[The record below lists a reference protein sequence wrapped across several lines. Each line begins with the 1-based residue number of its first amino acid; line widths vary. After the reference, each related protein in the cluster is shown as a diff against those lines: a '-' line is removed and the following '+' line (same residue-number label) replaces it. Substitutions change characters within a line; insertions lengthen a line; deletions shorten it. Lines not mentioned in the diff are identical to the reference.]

1 MKKYYVF
8 MLLLI
13 FSFFTASTIYA
24 QDEKGNVT
32 FETEV
37 SGVGANAAAFLEIG
51 IGARAI
57 AMGGAYTAVANDPS
71 SLYWNPAGS
80 AWAKNY
86 QIELMHTEWLAA
98 TKYDFVGI
106 VIPIPSIYSTIGFN
120 IVSLDYGSAPVRTVD
135 RPEGTGE
142 MYDARDYAV
151 SISYAVALTQQFS
164 FGMTGKYISQRIWSE
179 SGSAMAIDVG
189 VFYYTGV
196 KGFKLGASISNFGS
210 NIQLHG
216 RQLTTIVDP
225 DPKVSNFDRVP
236 VDYKVGSYPL
246 PLLFRFG
253 LSYDRSFGKFGD
265 ILVAL
270 DINHPSNATESI
282 NLGME
287 YGFGKM
293 FYLRGGYQN
302 LFEKD
307 SINGLTLGGGIDYFF
322 KGSMGIRIDYA
333 WSEWGILDSSQRFS
347 LGLVF

>member
-1 MKKYYVF
+1 MKKYYIFV
-8 MLLLI
+8 LLLI
-13 FSFFTASTIYA
+13 LPLFTVNTMYA

-51 IGARAI
+51 VGARAI
-57 AMGGAYTAVANDPS
+57 AMGGAYTAVSNDPS

-86 QIELMHTEWLAA
+86 QIDFMHTEWLAA
-98 TKYDFVGI
+98 TKYDFVG
-106 VIPIPSIYSTIGFN
+106 VVVPIPSIYSSIGLN
-120 IVSLDYGSAPVRTVD
+120 IISLDYGQAPVRTVE

-142 MYDARDYAV
+142 MYDARDYA
-151 SISYAVALTQQFS
+151 ITLSYAIALTQQFS
-164 FGMTGKYISQRIWSE
+164 FGFSGKYISQRIWSE
-179 SGSAMAIDVG
+179 SGSAMAVDVG

-196 KGFKLGASISNFGS
+196 KGLKLGASISNFGS
-210 NIQLHG
+210 KIQLHG

-225 DPKVSNFDRVP
+225 DKKVANFDRVP

-253 LSYDRSFGKFGD
+253 LSYDRSLGKFGD

-270 DINHPSNATESI
+270 DVNHPSNATESI
-282 NLGME
+282 SLGME

-322 KGSMGIRIDYA
+322 KGRMGIRIDYA
-333 WSEWGILDSSQRFS
+333 WSDWGILDSSQRFS